1 MVAAHCA
8 HRASLGALAAG
19 YHQEPRGIRP
29 FQLAVAQKLLS
40 HVCSIADSSTQ
51 NLDLGSFEKVD
62 FLICIPPSEVTY
74 QQTVFHVWHSGRGT
88 LQGSV
93 RPGGGVLIHH
103 RKDVV
108 TMLCCSWIKCYC
120 CPFLIDHE
128 TYPETVIF
136 LRIKSRTNNW
146 LFAISLFGS
155 VTGCC

>member
-1 MVAAHCA
+1 MHLNLAVPVSPGCFAWLGLPLLHSGTHPSLAEVVAARHRRA
-8 HRASLGALAAG
+8 HRGIPGGSAAG

-88 LQGSV
+88 LRGGV
-93 RPGGGVLIHH
+93 RPGGGASIRPLSQH
-103 RKDVV
+103 
-108 TMLCCSWIKCYC
+108 
-120 CPFLIDHE
+120 
-128 TYPETVIF
+128 
-136 LRIKSRTNNW
+136 
-146 LFAISLFGS
+146 
-155 VTGCC
+155 GCCRHVLL